1 MSESPFSTTSGR
13 GAVSGWA
20 REVAADPTAPLEHL
34 AAGSPGDRDGRARL
48 AAFGTAMVASPL
60 AMTAWFLV
68 EPSVLPREEPRVF
81 LESVATSPD
90 RYLVATVLVALAGAF
105 AIPAALGFARLLR
118 PRLPRL
124 GTVISVLMVL
134 SGLGLCA
141 QVGFRSMVWSM
152 VDPGSVPAS
161 SVETYTAF
169 QSGGLFEV
177 LVAPGLV
184 FGGLSTLLLVGCLVR
199 TRLVPLWVPAATIVA
214 MALASGE
221 FPDAV
226 TVSGAALGAV
236 ANLRLART
244 LLARG

>member
-1 MSESPFSTTSGR
+1 MSESSFSTTSGR

-20 REVAADPTAPLEHL
+20 REVAAEPTAPQDRV
-34 AAGSPGDRDGRARL
+34 ATGSPDDRGGRGRL

-81 LESVATSPD
+81 LESVATSPN
-90 RYLVATVLVALAGAF
+90 RYLVATVLVALAGTL

-141 QVGFRSMVWSM
+141 QIGFRAMVWSM
-152 VDPGSVPAS
+152 VDQASVPAS

-169 QSGGLFEV
+169 QSNGLFDV
-177 LVAPGLV
+177 LFAPGLV
-184 FGGLSTLLLVGCLVR
+184 FGGLATLLLVGCLVR
-199 TRLVPLWVPAATIVA
+199 TRLVPLWVPAATIVG
-214 MALASGE
+214 MVLASGE
-221 FPDAV
+221 FADVV

-236 ANLRLART
+236 ANVRLART